1 MPALPEDELV
11 KFKTWIKIVATVLYV
26 LSGTATVGV
35 SSAAVWHT
43 PRVLVL
49 LLLMLALHWPMRLIS
64 KPMEEPLFHYPDA
77 EITNKEFEKHWMF

>member
-1 MPALPEDELV
+1 MKSVPPPQPLVSAL
-11 KFKTWIKIVATVLYV
+11 KHTSSA

-35 SSAAVWHT
+35 SIAAVWHT

>member
-1 MPALPEDELV
+1 MS
-11 KFKTWIKIVATVLYV
+11 I
-26 LSGTATVGV
+26 
-35 SSAAVWHT
+35 AAVWHT

-77 EITNKEFEKHWMF
+77 EITNKEFEKHRMF